1 MMKKPDP
8 PISYRSSGVN
18 IDSMD
23 EAIRGIRDLAAST
36 FGPEVLAGV
45 GGFGGIFRPALKGFE
60 DPVLVASAD
69 GVGTKIKVA
78 ARMGVYDSVGRD
90 LVNHCVNDILCQGAV
105 PLFFMD
111 YVAVGKLEAARIRE
125 LVAGVAEACRDAG
138 CALLGGETAE
148 MPGLYAPGEFD
159 LAGFIVGSADRK
171 NLVDGSRIAP
181 GDLLLGLPASGMHT
195 NGYSLARKLFF
206 EILGWNP
213 QDRIDSFGRTLGEEL
228 LVPHRCYLPEVKP
241 FLEKGWIR
249 GIAHITGGGIT
260 DNLPRILPENCRAVV
275 NRGSWPVLPVFSLIQ
290 EKGGVEPEEMYRAF
304 NMGVGMILVAEPGNA
319 AKIVDNLGSQGQE
332 VHSIGC
338 IEVGSPGVEYRE
350 EK

>member
-1 MMKKPDP
+1 MTGNSGYAILPACLPANLLFNGPDAGTLFRMMKKPDP

-111 YVAVGKLEAARIRE
+111 YVAVGKLEAA
-125 LVAGVAEACRDAG
+125 
-138 CALLGGETAE
+138 
-148 MPGLYAPGEFD
+148 
-159 LAGFIVGSADRK
+159 
-171 NLVDGSRIAP
+171 
-181 GDLLLGLPASGMHT
+181 SG
-195 NGYSLARKLFF
+195 
-206 EILGWNP
+206 
-213 QDRIDSFGRTLGEEL
+213 
-228 LVPHRCYLPEVKP
+228 
-241 FLEKGWIR
+241 
-249 GIAHITGGGIT
+249 
-260 DNLPRILPENCRAVV
+260 
-275 NRGSWPVLPVFSLIQ
+275 
-290 EKGGVEPEEMYRAF
+290 
-304 NMGVGMILVAEPGNA
+304 
-319 AKIVDNLGSQGQE
+319 
-332 VHSIGC
+332 
-338 IEVGSPGVEYRE
+338 
-350 EK
+350 